1 MIELIP
7 SDLGLSIKAMSL
19 WGKTN
24 RKDNGFWLQ
33 LFVHL
38 SDSTAVAERLWLE
51 WVPSG
56 TKEIII
62 RDVGDPELARKV
74 SMFIAGV
81 HDIGKAT
88 PVFQSK
94 PLTHASGI
102 RGLSLQQKPQQAG
115 LKFPN
120 RPLTELNRPTHSI
133 AGQKILESYLTKVQ
147 HWDQAVARSY
157 ACVVGGHHGQPPKLL
172 ALCKSDEDVRIGV
185 AKGYE
190 DWVAVQRE
198 LIKFIAS
205 QCGLTDDDFARLAGH
220 RLKIYAESVLEG
232 LVIMADWIAS
242 NCKDE
247 LFPLVPLN
255 PQNYD
260 AQAQELANSVRTKAG
275 LRARQ
280 ERGWRNLKLTPK
292 WEPVHDQIGIEERF
306 ASRFELPPG
315 AHPRPVQEQA
325 VHLAETTPQPGIMVI
340 EAPMGEGKT
349 EAALACAEILAERT
363 GRGGVCVALPTMAT
377 TDAMFSRCKS
387 WIDHLPQ
394 PVGRSEK
401 STSLRHSKA
410 TLNKEFMSMG
420 TSAASAATS
429 SVFDDDYPQVSTSAA
444 QRPSYRPPYP
454 EAIVNDWFYGRKKGV
469 LANFLICTVDQVLMA
484 ALEMKHVSL
493 RQLALAN
500 KVVII
505 DECHAYDTYMREYL
519 KRTLEWLGGFHAPVI
534 LLSATLP
541 TSLRKE
547 LVDVYLKG
555 YASVINDSD
564 RKVVRSVEGA
574 SRRFQSDSGCTIHQ
588 STITAEDNSANAR
601 IPHEQKL
608 AVDKSVDS
616 ADMNAYPL
624 ITYTSGTNRQIC
636 KVQPSGRSVDI
647 DCQVIDDDIGH
658 LVDLLQEKLADGGCA
673 AVICDTVRRAQRTAA
688 ALTEVFDPTEV
699 RLTHSRFIDRD
710 RMDNERSLR
719 EDLGPEATLKNGKRP
734 RRLVVVGTQVLEQSL
749 DIDFDLVVTDVAPID
764 TLLQRMG
771 RLHRHHRGKEE
782 SDRPVGLQRA
792 SCYLRGIG
800 SWTAGGPTFSD
811 SVDCVYEPASLLEG
825 LAVLCLHANG
835 AHRQLCLPDDIALLV
850 RTAYEQERVI
860 QRIPQQWRQQYY
872 LDVKRRAENGKEEI
886 KKANAYLIRD
896 SAFAV
901 DDEPRTLV
909 NLFEKDLGSQFEE
922 EAQRAVRDI
931 NEYVEV
937 ILLRQCDHDI
947 ALLPWVGGENV
958 PCGSPVPTDK
968 EPSSFLAQLIL
979 QSAVRIPLPKS
990 RKQFKEE
997 PRQAEDFVSEL
1008 DDRAGGLIN
1017 AWRNSPWLHGCHP
1030 LVLSKVSQKDSNQ
1043 IEYETK
1049 IGSYRIGYSRK
1060 IGLTNVVTNNP
1071 DEI

>member
-1 MIELIP
+1 MAGALIELIP
-7 SDLGLSIKAMSL
+7 SDLGLSVKAMSL

-24 RKDNGFWLQ
+24 RKDISFWLQ

-38 SDSTAVAERLWLE
+38 SDSAAVAERLWLE

-62 RDVGDPELARKV
+62 RDVGNPELARKV
-74 SMFIAGV
+74 SMFITGV

-94 PLTHASGI
+94 SVSHVSGM

-115 LKFPN
+115 LKFPK

-133 AGQKILESYLTKVQ
+133 AGQRILESYLTKAK

-157 ACVVGGHHGQPPKLL
+157 ACVVGGHHGQPPKLA
-172 ALCKSDEDVRIGV
+172 ALRKSDEDVRIGV

-198 LIKFIAS
+198 LIKFIAN
-205 QCGLTDDDFARLAGH
+205 QCGLTDDDFAMLAEH

-255 PQNYD
+255 PQNND

-275 LRARQ
+275 LQARQ

-292 WEPVHDQIGIEERF
+292 WDPVHDQIGVEERF

-325 VHLAETTPQPGIMVI
+325 VHLAETTPEPGIMVI

-394 PVGRSEK
+394 PAGRSEK

-410 TLNKEFMSMG
+410 ALNKEFMSMG
-420 TSAASAATS
+420 TSAASTATS
-429 SVFDDDYPQVSTSAA
+429 SIFDDDNPQVSTSAA
-444 QRPSYRPPYP
+444 HRTSYRPTYP
-454 EAIVNDWFYGRKKGV
+454 EAVVNDWFHGRKKGV

-547 LVDVYLKG
+547 LVDAYLKG
-555 YASVINDSD
+555 YASVIN
-564 RKVVRSVEGA
+564 G
-574 SRRFQSDSGCTIHQ
+574 SGCFQKRDGCTLHR
-588 STITAEDNSANAR
+588 SAVADEDDSANAR
-601 IPHEQKL
+601 ISDGQKL
-608 AVDKSVDS
+608 AVSKLVDS
-616 ADMNAYPL
+616 AGMDAYPL
-624 ITYTSGTNRQIC
+624 ITYTSGINRRTC
-636 KVQPSGRSVDI
+636 KVRPSGRSVDI
-647 DCQVIDDDIGH
+647 DCQVIDDDIEQ
-658 LVDLLQEKLADGGCA
+658 LTNLLQERLADGGCA
-673 AVICDTVRRAQRTAA
+673 AVICDTVRRAQLTAS
-688 ALTEVFDPTEV
+688 ALAEVFDPTEV

-710 RMDNERSLR
+710 RMDNERRLR
-719 EDLGPEATLKNGKRP
+719 EELGPNATLANGRRP

-749 DIDFDLVVTDVAPID
+749 DIDFDLMVTDVAPID
-764 TLLQRMG
+764 ILLQRMG
-771 RLHRHHRGKEE
+771 RLHRHHRGEGE
-782 SDRPVGLQRA
+782 SDRPADLQRA
-792 SCYLRGIG
+792 FCYLRGIG
-800 SWTAGGPTFSD
+800 SWPAGGPTFSD
-811 SVDCVYEPASLLEG
+811 SVDSIYEPASLLEG

-835 AHRQLCLPDDIALLV
+835 AHRQLHLPGDIASLV
-850 RTAYEQERVI
+850 RTAYEQERVVR
-860 QRIPQQWRQQYY
+860 RIPQQWRQMYC
-872 LDVKRRAENGKEEI
+872 LDVKRRAENEEKEIE
-886 KKANAYLIRD
+886 KANAYLIRD

-901 DDEPRTLV
+901 DDESRTLV
-909 NLFEKDLGSQFEE
+909 DLFNKTVDSQVDE
-922 EAQRAVRDI
+922 EAQRAVRDTQDS
-931 NEYVEV
+931 VEV
-937 ILLRQCDHDI
+937 ILLRQCADGI
-947 ALLPWVGGENV
+947 ALLPWVGSENV

-979 QSAVRIPLPKS
+979 QSAVRLPPPKS
-990 RKQFKEE
+990 RKKSEAKY
-997 PRQAEDFVSEL
+997 RQTEDFVSEL
-1008 DDRAGGLIN
+1008 DNRASGLIN
-1017 AWRNSPWLHGCHP
+1017 AWRDSYWLHSCHP
-1030 LVLSKVSQKDSNQ
+1030 LVLKKVSQKDSNQ
-1043 IEYETK
+1043 VEYETM

-1060 IGLTNVVTNNP
+1060 IGLTNVVTSNP

>member
-1 MIELIP
+1 
-7 SDLGLSIKAMSL
+7 MSL

-24 RKDNGFWLQ
+24 RKNNSFWLQ

-38 SDSTAVAERLWLE
+38 SDSAAVAERLWLE

-62 RDVGDPELARKV
+62 RDIGDPELARKV

-94 PLTHASGI
+94 PLTHASGM

-115 LKFPN
+115 LKFPK

-133 AGQKILESYLTKVQ
+133 AGQKILESYLIKAQ

-157 ACVVGGHHGQPPKLL
+157 ACVVGGHHGQPPKLA
-172 ALCKSDEDVRIGV
+172 ALRKSDEDVRIGV

-198 LIKFIAS
+198 LIKFIAN
-205 QCGLTDDDFARLAGH
+205 QCGLTDDDFAMLAEH

-255 PQNYD
+255 PQNDD

-275 LRARQ
+275 LQARQ

-292 WEPVHDQIGIEERF
+292 WEPVHDQIGVEERF

-315 AHPRPVQEQA
+315 AHPWPVQEQA
-325 VHLAETTPQPGIMVI
+325 VRLVETTPQPGIMVI

-394 PVGRSEK
+394 PAGRSEK

-410 TLNKEFMSMG
+410 ALNKEFMSMG
-420 TSAASAATS
+420 TSAASTATS
-429 SVFDDDYPQVSTSAA
+429 SIFDDDNPQVSTSAA
-444 QRPSYRPPYP
+444 HRTPYRPTYP
-454 EAIVNDWFYGRKKGV
+454 EAVVNDWFHGRKKGV

-547 LVDVYLKG
+547 LVDAYLKG
-555 YASVINDSD
+555 YASVINGS
-564 RKVVRSVEGA
+564 G
-574 SRRFQSDSGCTIHQ
+574 RFQKRDGCTLHR
-588 STITAEDNSANAR
+588 SAVADEDDSVNAR
-601 IPHEQKL
+601 ISYGQKL
-608 AVDKSVDS
+608 AVSKLVDS
-616 ADMNAYPL
+616 ADMDAYPL
-624 ITYTSGTNRQIC
+624 ITYTSGINRRTC
-636 KVQPSGRSVDI
+636 KVRPSGRSVDI
-647 DCQVIDDDIGH
+647 DCQVIDDDIEH
-658 LVDLLQEKLADGGCA
+658 LTNLLQERLADGGCA
-673 AVICDTVRRAQRTAA
+673 AVICDTVRRAQLTAS
-688 ALTEVFDPTEV
+688 ALAEAFDPAEV

-710 RMDNERSLR
+710 RMDNERRLR
-719 EDLGPEATLKNGKRP
+719 EELGPNATLANGRRP

-749 DIDFDLVVTDVAPID
+749 DIDFDLMVTDVAPID
-764 TLLQRMG
+764 ILLQRMG
-771 RLHRHHRGKEE
+771 RLHRHHRGEEE
-782 SDRPVGLQRA
+782 SDRPAGLQRA
-792 SCYLRGIG
+792 FCYLRGIG
-800 SWTAGGPTFSD
+800 SWAAGGPTFSD
-811 SVDCVYEPASLLEG
+811 GVDSVYEPASLLEG
-825 LAVLCLHANG
+825 LAVLCLYANG
-835 AHRQLCLPDDIALLV
+835 AHRQLHLPGDIASLV
-850 RTAYEQERVI
+850 RTAYEQKRVAR
-860 QRIPQQWRQQYY
+860 RIPQQWRQKYCFG
-872 LDVKRRAENGKEEI
+872 VKRRAENEKDEI
-886 KKANAYLIRD
+886 HKANAYLITD

-901 DDEPRTLV
+901 DDESRTLV
-909 NLFEKDLGSQFEE
+909 DLFNKTVDSQVDE
-922 EAQRAVRDI
+922 EAQRAVRDMKDS
-931 NEYVEV
+931 VEAV
-937 ILLRQCDHDI
+937 LLRQRADGI
-947 ALLPWVGGENV
+947 ALLPWVGSENV

-979 QSAVRIPLPKS
+979 QSAVRLPPSVCEKA
-990 RKQFKEE
+990 RDLLVEVDK
-997 PRQAEDFVSEL
+997 
-1008 DDRAGGLIN
+1008 RARDLTN
-1017 AWRNSPWLHGCHP
+1017 AWCDSTLLIGCHP
-1030 LVLSKVSQKDSNQ
+1030 LVLKEVSLNGSDNML
-1043 IEYETK
+1043 YTTT
-1049 IGSYRIGYSRK
+1049 IGGFQIGYSREE
-1060 IGLTNVVTNNP
+1060 GLTTAAV
-1071 DEI
+1071 DSGERS

>member
-7 SDLGLSIKAMSL
+7 SDLGLSVKAMSL

-24 RKDNGFWLQ
+24 RQDNSFWLQ

-38 SDSTAVAERLWLE
+38 SDSAAVAERLWLE

-62 RDVGDPELARKV
+62 RDIGDPELARKA
-74 SMFIAGV
+74 SMFITGV

-94 PLTHASGI
+94 PLTHASGM

-115 LKFPN
+115 LKFPK

-133 AGQKILESYLTKVQ
+133 AGQRILESYLTKVQ

-157 ACVVGGHHGQPPKLL
+157 ACVVGGHHGQPPKLV
-172 ALCKSDEDVRIGV
+172 ALRKSDEDVRIGV

-190 DWVAVQRE
+190 DWVTVQRE
-198 LIKFIAS
+198 LIKFIAN

-255 PQNYD
+255 PQNND

-275 LRARQ
+275 LQARQ

-292 WEPVHDQIGIEERF
+292 WEPVHDQIGVEERF

-325 VHLAETTPQPGIMVI
+325 VRLAETTSQPGIMVI

-394 PVGRSEK
+394 PAGRSEK

-410 TLNKEFMSMG
+410 ALNKEFMSMG
-420 TSAASAATS
+420 TSAASTATS
-429 SVFDDDYPQVSTSAA
+429 SIFDDDNPQVSTSAA
-444 QRPSYRPPYP
+444 HRTPYRPTYP
-454 EAIVNDWFYGRKKGV
+454 EAVVNDWFHGRKKGV

-547 LVDVYLKG
+547 LVDAYLEG
-555 YASVINDSD
+555 YASVINGS
-564 RKVVRSVEGA
+564 G
-574 SRRFQSDSGCTIHQ
+574 RFQKRDGCTLHH
-588 STITAEDNSANAR
+588 SVVADEDDAANAR
-601 IPHEQKL
+601 ISDGQKL
-608 AVDKSVDS
+608 AVSKLVDS
-616 ADMNAYPL
+616 ADMDAYPL
-624 ITYTSGTNRQIC
+624 ITYTSGINRRTC
-636 KVQPSGRSVDI
+636 KVRPSGRSVDI
-647 DCQVIDDDIGH
+647 DCQVIDDDIEH
-658 LVDLLQEKLADGGCA
+658 LTNLLQERLADGGCA
-673 AVICDTVRRAQRTAA
+673 AVICDTVRRAQLTAS
-688 ALTEVFDPTEV
+688 ALAEVFDPTEV

-710 RMDNERSLR
+710 RMDNERRLR
-719 EDLGPEATLKNGKRP
+719 EELGPNATLANGRRR

-749 DIDFDLVVTDVAPID
+749 DIDFDLMVTDVAPID
-764 TLLQRMG
+764 ILLQRMG
-771 RLHRHHRGKEE
+771 RLHRHHRGEEE
-782 SDRPVGLQRA
+782 SDRPAGLQRA
-792 SCYLRGIG
+792 FCYLRGIG
-800 SWTAGGPTFSD
+800 SWAAGGPTFSD
-811 SVDCVYEPASLLEG
+811 GVDSVYEPASLLEG
-825 LAVLCLHANG
+825 LAVLCLYANG
-835 AHRQLCLPDDIALLV
+835 AHRQLNLPGDIASLV
-850 RTAYEQERVI
+850 RTAYEQKRVAR
-860 QRIPQQWRQQYY
+860 RIPQQWRQKYCFG
-872 LDVKRRAENGKEEI
+872 VKRRAENEKDEI
-886 KKANAYLIRD
+886 HKANAYLITD

-901 DDEPRTLV
+901 DDESRTLV
-909 NLFEKDLGSQFEE
+909 DLFNKTVDSQVDE
-922 EAQRAVRDI
+922 EAQRAVRDMKDS
-931 NEYVEV
+931 VEV
-937 ILLRQCDHDI
+937 VLLRQCADGV
-947 ALLPWVGGENV
+947 ALLPWVGSENV

-979 QSAVRIPLPKS
+979 QSAVRLPPSVCEKA
-990 RKQFKEE
+990 RDLLVEVDK
-997 PRQAEDFVSEL
+997 
-1008 DDRAGGLIN
+1008 RARDLTN
-1017 AWRNSPWLHGCHP
+1017 AWCDSTLLLGCHP
-1030 LVLSKVSQKDSNQ
+1030 LVLKEVSLNGSDKMLYTTTIGGFQ
-1043 IEYETK
+1043 IEY
-1049 IGSYRIGYSRK
+1049 SREE
-1060 IGLTNVVTNNP
+1060 GLTTAAV
-1071 DEI
+1071 DSGERS

>member
-7 SDLGLSIKAMSL
+7 SDLGLSVKAMSL

-24 RKDNGFWLQ
+24 RKNNSFWLQ

-38 SDSTAVAERLWLE
+38 SDSAAVAERLWLE

-62 RDVGDPELARKV
+62 RDIGDPELARKV

-94 PLTHASGI
+94 PLTHTSGM

-115 LKFPN
+115 LKFPK

-133 AGQKILESYLTKVQ
+133 AGQRILESYLIKAQ

-157 ACVVGGHHGQPPKLL
+157 ACVVGGHHGQPPKLV
-172 ALCKSDEDVRIGV
+172 ALRKSDEDVRIGV

-198 LIKFIAS
+198 LIKFIAN
-205 QCGLTDDDFARLAGH
+205 QCGLTNDDFAMLAEH

-247 LFPLVPLN
+247 LFPLLPLN
-255 PQNYD
+255 PQNND

-547 LVDVYLKG
+547 LVDAYLEG
-555 YASVINDSD
+555 YASVINGS
-564 RKVVRSVEGA
+564 G
-574 SRRFQSDSGCTIHQ
+574 RFQKRDGCTLPH
-588 STITAEDNSANAR
+588 SAVADEDDSANAR
-601 IPHEQKL
+601 ISDGQKL
-608 AVDKSVDS
+608 AVNKLVDS

-624 ITYTSGTNRQIC
+624 ITYTSGINRRTC
-636 KVQPSGRSVDI
+636 KVRPSGRSVGI
-647 DCQVIDDDIGH
+647 DCQVIDDDIEH
-658 LVDLLQEKLADGGCA
+658 LANLLQERLADGGCA
-673 AVICDTVRRAQRTAA
+673 AVICDTVRRAQLTAI
-688 ALTEVFDPTEV
+688 ALARVFDPAEV

-710 RMDNERSLR
+710 RMDNERRLR
-719 EDLGPEATLKNGKRP
+719 EDLGPEATLENGRRP

-749 DIDFDLVVTDVAPID
+749 DIDFDLMVTDVAPID
-764 TLLQRMG
+764 ILLQRMG
-771 RLHRHHRGKEE
+771 RLHRHHRGEGE
-782 SDRPVGLQRA
+782 SDRPDGLQRA
-792 SCYLRGIG
+792 FCYLRGIG

-811 SVDCVYEPASLLEG
+811 SVDSVYEPASLLEG
-825 LAVLCLHANG
+825 LAVLCLYANG
-835 AHRQLCLPDDIALLV
+835 AHCQLHLPGDIASLV
-850 RTAYEQERVI
+850 RTAYEQERVVR
-860 QRIPQQWRQQYY
+860 RIPQQWRQKYC
-872 LDVKRRAENGKEEI
+872 LDVKRRAENEKDEI
-886 KKANAYLIRD
+886 HKANAYLITD

-901 DDEPRTLV
+901 NDESRTLV
-909 NLFEKDLGSQFEE
+909 DLFNKTVDSQVDE
-922 EAQRAVRDI
+922 EAQRAVRDTKDS
-931 NEYVEV
+931 VEV
-937 ILLRQCDHDI
+937 VLLRQGADGI
-947 ALLPWVGGENV
+947 ALLPWVGNENV
-958 PCGSPVPTDK
+958 SCGSPVPINK

-979 QSAVRIPLPKS
+979 QSAVRLPPS
-990 RKQFKEE
+990 VCE
-997 PRQAEDFVSEL
+997 
-1008 DDRAGGLIN
+1008 RARGLLVEVDKRARDLTN
-1017 AWRNSPWLHGCHP
+1017 AWCDSTWLLGCHP
-1030 LVLSKVSQKDSNQ
+1030 LVLKEVSLNGPDNML
-1043 IEYETK
+1043 YTTT
-1049 IGSYRIGYSRK
+1049 IGGFQIGYSREE
-1060 IGLTNVVTNNP
+1060 GLTTAAV
-1071 DEI
+1071 DSGERS

>member
-1 MIELIP
+1 MAGALIELIP
-7 SDLGLSIKAMSL
+7 SDLGLSVKAMSL

-24 RKDNGFWLQ
+24 RKDISFWLQ

-38 SDSTAVAERLWLE
+38 SDSAAVAERLWLE

-62 RDVGDPELARKV
+62 RDVGNPELARKV
-74 SMFIAGV
+74 SMFITGV

-94 PLTHASGI
+94 SVSHVSGM
-102 RGLSLQQKPQQAG
+102 RSLSLQQKPQQAG
-115 LKFPN
+115 LKFPKH
-120 RPLTELNRPTHSI
+120 PLTELNRPTHSI
-133 AGQKILESYLTKVQ
+133 AGQRILESYFTKVQ

-172 ALCKSDEDVRIGV
+172 ALRKSDEDVRIGV

-205 QCGLTDDDFARLAGH
+205 QCGLTDDDFAMLAEH

-255 PQNYD
+255 PQNND

-275 LRARQ
+275 LQARQ

-292 WEPVHDQIGIEERF
+292 WEPVHDQIGVEERF
-306 ASRFELPPG
+306 ASRFELPPS
-315 AHPRPVQEQA
+315 AHPWPVQEQA
-325 VHLAETTPQPGIMVI
+325 VRLAETTPQPGIMVI

-394 PVGRSEK
+394 PAGRSEK

-410 TLNKEFMSMG
+410 ALNKEFMSMG
-420 TSAASAATS
+420 TSAASTATS
-429 SVFDDDYPQVSTSAA
+429 SIFDDDNPQVSTSAA
-444 QRPSYRPPYP
+444 HRSPYRPTYP
-454 EAIVNDWFYGRKKGV
+454 EAVVNDWFHGRKKGV

-484 ALEMKHVSL
+484 ALETKHVSL

-519 KRTLEWLGGFHAPVI
+519 KRTLEWLGGFHDPVI

-547 LVDVYLKG
+547 LVDAYLKG
-555 YASVINDSD
+555 YASVINGS
-564 RKVVRSVEGA
+564 G
-574 SRRFQSDSGCTIHQ
+574 RFQKRDGCTLHR
-588 STITAEDNSANAR
+588 SAVADEDDSANAR
-601 IPHEQKL
+601 IPYGQKL
-608 AVDKSVDS
+608 AVSKLVDS
-616 ADMNAYPL
+616 ADMDAYPL
-624 ITYTSGTNRQIC
+624 ITYTSGINRRTC
-636 KVQPSGRSVDI
+636 KVRPSGRSVDI
-647 DCQVIDDDIGH
+647 DCQVIDDDIEH
-658 LVDLLQEKLADGGCA
+658 LTNLLQERLADGGCA
-673 AVICDTVRRAQRTAA
+673 AVICDTVRRAQLTAS
-688 ALTEVFDPTEV
+688 ALAEVFDPAEV

-710 RMDNERSLR
+710 RMDNERRLR
-719 EDLGPEATLKNGKRP
+719 EELGPNATLANGRRP

-749 DIDFDLVVTDVAPID
+749 DIDFDLMVTDVAPID
-764 TLLQRMG
+764 ILLQRMG
-771 RLHRHHRGKEE
+771 RLHRHHRGEGE
-782 SDRPVGLQRA
+782 SDRPADLQRA
-792 SCYLRGIG
+792 FCYLRGIG
-800 SWTAGGPTFSD
+800 SWPAGGPTFSD
-811 SVDCVYEPASLLEG
+811 SVDSIYEPASLLEG

-835 AHRQLCLPDDIALLV
+835 AHRQIHLPGDIDSLV
-850 RTAYEQERVI
+850 RTAYEQERVVR
-860 QRIPQQWRQQYY
+860 RIPQQWRQTYC
-872 LDVKRRAENGKEEI
+872 LDVKRRAENEEKEIE
-886 KKANAYLIRD
+886 KANAYLIRD

-901 DDEPRTLV
+901 DDESRTLV
-909 NLFEKDLGSQFEE
+909 DLFNKTVDSQVDE
-922 EAQRAVRDI
+922 EAQRAVRDTKDS
-931 NEYVEV
+931 VEV
-937 ILLRQCDHDI
+937 VLLRQCADGI
-947 ALLPWVGGENV
+947 ALLPWVGSENV

-979 QSAVRIPLPKS
+979 QSAVRLPPPKS
-990 RKQFKEE
+990 RKKSEAKY
-997 PRQAEDFVSEL
+997 RQTEDFVSEL
-1008 DDRAGGLIN
+1008 DNRASGLIN
-1017 AWRNSPWLHGCHP
+1017 AWRDSYWLHRCHP
-1030 LVLSKVSQKDSNQ
+1030 LVLKKVSQKDSNQ
-1043 IEYETK
+1043 VEYETM

-1060 IGLTNVVTNNP
+1060 IGLTNVVTSNP

>member
-7 SDLGLSIKAMSL
+7 SDLGLSVKAMSL

-24 RKDNGFWLQ
+24 RKDNSFWLQ

-38 SDSTAVAERLWLE
+38 SDSAAVAERLWLE

-56 TKEIII
+56 TKEIVI

-157 ACVVGGHHGQPPKLL
+157 ACVVGGHHGQPPKLV
-172 ALCKSDEDVRIGV
+172 ALRKSDEDVRIGV

-205 QCGLTDDDFARLAGH
+205 QCGLTDDDFAMLAEH

-255 PQNYD
+255 PQNDD

-429 SVFDDDYPQVSTSAA
+429 SIFDDDNPQVSTSAA
-444 QRPSYRPPYP
+444 HRTSYRPTYP
-454 EAIVNDWFYGRKKGV
+454 EAVVNDWFHGRKKGV

-547 LVDVYLKG
+547 LVDAYLKG
-555 YASVINDSD
+555 YASVINGS
-564 RKVVRSVEGA
+564 G
-574 SRRFQSDSGCTIHQ
+574 RFQKRDGCTLHR
-588 STITAEDNSANAR
+588 SAVADEDDSANAR
-601 IPHEQKL
+601 ISDGQKL
-608 AVDKSVDS
+608 AVSKLVDS
-616 ADMNAYPL
+616 AGMDAYPL
-624 ITYTSGTNRQIC
+624 ITYTSGINRRTC
-636 KVQPSGRSVDI
+636 KVRPSGRSADI
-647 DCQVIDDDIGH
+647 DCQVIDDDIEH
-658 LVDLLQEKLADGGCA
+658 LTNLLQERLADGGCA
-673 AVICDTVRRAQRTAA
+673 AVICDTVRRAQLTAS
-688 ALTEVFDPTEV
+688 ALAEVFDPTEV

-710 RMDNERSLR
+710 RMDNERRLR
-719 EDLGPEATLKNGKRP
+719 EELGPNATLANGRRP

-749 DIDFDLVVTDVAPID
+749 DIDFDLIVTDVAPID
-764 TLLQRMG
+764 ILLQRMG
-771 RLHRHHRGKEE
+771 RLHRHHRGEEE
-782 SDRPVGLQRA
+782 SDRPAGLQRA
-792 SCYLRGIG
+792 FCYLRGIG
-800 SWTAGGPTFSD
+800 SWAAGGPTFSD
-811 SVDCVYEPASLLEG
+811 GVDSVYEPASLLEG
-825 LAVLCLHANG
+825 LAVLCLYANG
-835 AHRQLCLPDDIALLV
+835 AHRQLNLPGDIASLV
-850 RTAYEQERVI
+850 RTAYEQKRVAR
-860 QRIPQQWRQQYY
+860 RIPQQWRQKYCFG
-872 LDVKRRAENGKEEI
+872 VKRRAENEKDEI
-886 KKANAYLIRD
+886 HKANAYLITD

-901 DDEPRTLV
+901 DDESRTLV
-909 NLFEKDLGSQFEE
+909 DLFNKTVDSQVDE
-922 EAQRAVRDI
+922 EAQRAVRDMKDS
-931 NEYVEV
+931 VEV
-937 ILLRQCDHDI
+937 VLLRQCADGI
-947 ALLPWVGGENV
+947 ALLPWVGSENV

-979 QSAVRIPLPKS
+979 QSAVRLPPSVCEKA
-990 RKQFKEE
+990 RDLLVEVDK
-997 PRQAEDFVSEL
+997 
-1008 DDRAGGLIN
+1008 RARDLTN
-1017 AWRNSPWLHGCHP
+1017 AWCDSTLLLGCHL
-1030 LVLSKVSQKDSNQ
+1030 LVLKEVSLNGSDKML
-1043 IEYETK
+1043 YTTT
-1049 IGSYRIGYSRK
+1049 IGGFQIGYSREE
-1060 IGLTNVVTNNP
+1060 GLTTAAV
-1071 DEI
+1071 DSGERS

>member
-1 MIELIP
+1 MAGALIELIP
-7 SDLGLSIKAMSL
+7 SDLGLSVKAMSL

-24 RKDNGFWLQ
+24 RKDNSFWLQ

-38 SDSTAVAERLWLE
+38 SDSAAVAERLWLE

-74 SMFIAGV
+74 SMFITGV

-94 PLTHASGI
+94 PLTHTSGM
-102 RGLSLQQKPQQAG
+102 RGLSLQQEPQQAG

-133 AGQKILESYLTKVQ
+133 AGQRILESYLAKVH

-157 ACVVGGHHGQPPKLL
+157 ACVVGGHHGQPPKLR

-198 LIKFIAS
+198 LIEFIAN
-205 QCGLTDDDFARLAGH
+205 QCRLTDDDFARLAGH

-232 LVIMADWIAS
+232 LVIMSDWIAS
-242 NCKDE
+242 NCNEE

-255 PQNYD
+255 PWNYD

-275 LRARQ
+275 LQARQ

-292 WEPVHDQIGIEERF
+292 WEPVHDQIGTKERF
-306 ASRFELPPG
+306 ASRFELPSG

-387 WIDHLPQ
+387 WIDLLPQ

-410 TLNKEFMSMG
+410 ALNKEFVSMG
-420 TSAASAATS
+420 TSAASTATS
-429 SVFDDDYPQVSTSAA
+429 SVFDDDNPLVSNSAV
-444 QRPSYRPPYP
+444 QRPSYRSPYP
-454 EAIVNDWFYGRKKGV
+454 EAVVNDWFHGRKRGV

-519 KRTLEWLGGFHAPVI
+519 KRTLEWLGGFHSPVI

-555 YASVINDSD
+555 YASVINDSGN
-564 RKVVRSVEGA
+564 KVVRSIKGA
-574 SRRFQSDSGCTIHQ
+574 SCCFQSKSGCALHQ
-588 STITAEDNSANAR
+588 STITVEDNPANSR
-601 IPHEQKL
+601 ISHEQKL
-608 AVDKSVDS
+608 AVNKSVDS

-624 ITYTSGTNRQIC
+624 ITYTSGTNRRIC
-636 KVQPSGRSVDI
+636 KARPSGRSVDI
-647 DCQVIDDDIGH
+647 DCKVIDDNIEH
-658 LVDLLQEKLADGGCA
+658 LANLLQEKLTGGGCA

-688 ALTEVFDPTEV
+688 ALAKVFDPTEV
-699 RLTHSRFIDRD
+699 RLTHACFIDRD

-719 EDLGPEATLKNGKRP
+719 EDLGPYATLANGRRP
-734 RRLVVVGTQVLEQSL
+734 SRLVVVGTQVLEQSL
-749 DIDFDLVVTDVAPID
+749 DIDFDLMVTDVAPID
-764 TLLQRMG
+764 SLLQRMG
-771 RLHRHHRGKEE
+771 RLHRHHRGKGER
-782 SDRPVGLQRA
+782 DRPAGLQRA
-792 SCYLRGIG
+792 SCYLRGIS
-800 SWTAGGPTFSD
+800 SWTTGGPIFSD
-811 SVDCVYEPASLLEG
+811 GVDRVYQPASLLES

-835 AHRQLCLPDDIALLV
+835 AYRQLHLPGDVALLV
-850 RTAYEQERVI
+850 RTAYKQERVA
-860 QRIPQQWRQQYY
+860 QKIPQQWRQQYY
-872 LDVKRRAENGKEEI
+872 LDVKRRAENEKEEI
-886 KKANAYLIRD
+886 DRANVYLIAD

-901 DDEPRTLV
+901 NDETRSLV
-909 NLFEKDLGSQFEE
+909 DLFNKTVDSQIDE
-922 EAQRAVRDI
+922 EAQRAVRDTKDS
-931 NEYVEV
+931 VEV
-937 ILLRQCDHDI
+937 VLLRQCGDGI
-947 ALLPWVGGENV
+947 ALLPWVGNEAV
-958 PCGSPVPTDK
+958 RCGAPVPANN
-968 EPSSFLAQLIL
+968 EPSSSLAQLIL
-979 QSAVRIPLPKS
+979 QSAVRLP
-990 RKQFKEE
+990 
-997 PRQAEDFVSEL
+997 PFVCGKASDLVIEL
-1008 DDRAGGLIN
+1008 DKRAGNLTG
-1017 AWRNSPWLHGCHP
+1017 AWRSSTWLFGCHP
-1030 LVLSKVSQKDSNQ
+1030 LVLKEVSVNGSDNML
-1043 IEYETK
+1043 YTAT
-1049 IGSYRIGYSRK
+1049 IGGFQIGYSREE
-1060 IGLTNVVTNNP
+1060 GLTTAAV
-1071 DEI
+1071 DSGEGG